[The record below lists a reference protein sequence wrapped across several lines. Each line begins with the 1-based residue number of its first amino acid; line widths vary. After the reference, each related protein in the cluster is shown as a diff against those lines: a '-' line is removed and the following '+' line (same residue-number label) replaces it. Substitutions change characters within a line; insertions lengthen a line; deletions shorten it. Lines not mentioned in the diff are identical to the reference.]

1 MAKVIAQLDDSASF
15 FKGYSTGIIFKAL
28 DGSETKLANLS
39 TPKWIGSIFQ
49 GSTSWTGEAPT
60 MTPHRNEDGNSVY
73 TFASGGSS
81 SLQLDIMSTSD
92 TIVKTFLKGTEIATA
107 HVGTPAPAWIDETA
121 SSTVSAVGWG
131 DQLPVIERPFA
142 LVNDLD
148 NQILLFPKALIAA
161 AIVNN
166 DRALHVRLNINA
178 QELPSTMTYLKPVM
192 LVRGLLE
199 LGEAEAGGGS

>member
-1 MAKVIAQLDDSASF
+1 MALAITQLDDSASF
-15 FKGYSTGIIFKAL
+15 FKGYSTGIIFAAL
-28 DGSETKLANLS
+28 AGNETNLGGLS
-39 TPKWIGSIFQ
+39 SPKWVGSIFQ

-81 SLQLDIMSTSD
+81 SLQLDIMSTSN
-92 TIVKTFLKGTEIATA
+92 TIITTFLMGTAIANA
-107 HVGTPAPAWIDETA
+107 DVGKPGWIDDTA
-121 SSTVSAVGWG
+121 SGTVTAVGWG

-178 QELPSTMTYLKPVM
+178 QELPASMTHLKPVM
-192 LVRGLLE
+192 IVRGLLE
-199 LGEAEAGGGS
+199 LGEAATGG

>member
-1 MAKVIAQLDDSASF
+1 MALAITQLDSTASF
-15 FKGYSTGIIFKAL
+15 FKGYSTGIIFDAL
-28 DGSETKLANLS
+28 AGSATKLGDLS

-81 SLQLDIMSTSD
+81 SLTLDIMSTSD
-92 TIVKTFLKGTEIATA
+92 TIITTFLKGTAINTTN
-107 HVGTPAPAWIDETA
+107 VGSPTWIESTPSP
-121 SSTVSAVGWG
+121 SAIGWG

-178 QELPSTMTYLKPVM
+178 QELPSTMTNLKPVM

-199 LGEAEAGGGS
+199 LGEVQAGG

>member
-1 MAKVIAQLDDSASF
+1 MALAITQLDSSASF
-15 FKGYSTGIIFKAL
+15 FKGYSTGIIFAAL
-28 DGSETKLANLS
+28 GGSETQLKDLS
-39 TPKWIGSIFQ
+39 TPQWVGSIFQ

-92 TIVKTFLKGTEIATA
+92 TIITTFLKGTSVINTNIGATN
-107 HVGTPAPAWIDETA
+107 WIDGTA
-121 SSTVSAVGWG
+121 SGTVSAVGWG

-161 AIVNN
+161 AVVNN

-178 QELPSTMTYLKPVM
+178 QELPASMTYLKPVM
-192 LVRGLLE
+192 IVRGLLE
-199 LGEAEAGGGS
+199 LGETGL

>member
-1 MAKVIAQLDDSASF
+1 MALAITQLDDSASF
-15 FKGYSTGIIFKAL
+15 FKGYSTGIIFDAL
-28 DGSETKLANLS
+28 AGSEDKLDDLAA
-39 TPKWIGSIFQ
+39 PKWIGSIFQ

-92 TIVKTFLKGTEIATA
+92 TIITTFLRGTAINTTN
-107 HVGTPAPAWIDETA
+107 VGSPTWIESTA
-121 SSTVSAVGWG
+121 SPSAIGWG

-192 LVRGLLE
+192 LVRGLLK
-199 LGEAEAGGGS
+199 LGEAT

>member
-1 MAKVIAQLDDSASF
+1 MALAITQLDDSASF
-15 FKGYSTGIIFKAL
+15 FKGYSTGIIFDAL
-28 DGSETKLANLS
+28 VGTEDKLEDLDA
-39 TPKWIGSIFQ
+39 PKWIGSIFQ

-92 TIVKTFLKGTEIATA
+92 TIVKTFLKGTEINTTN
-107 HVGTPAPAWIDETA
+107 VGSPTWIESTA
-121 SSTVSAVGWG
+121 SPSAIGWG

-166 DRALHVRLNINA
+166 DRALHVRLVINA
-178 QELPSTMTYLKPVM
+178 QELPSSMTYLKPVM
-192 LVRGLLE
+192 LVRGSLE
-199 LGEAEAGGGS
+199 LGEAATGG

>member
-1 MAKVIAQLDDSASF
+1 MALAITQLDSSASF
-15 FKGYSTGIIFKAL
+15 FKGYSTGIIFAAL
-28 DGSETKLANLS
+28 AGTETDLGDLL
-39 TPKWIGSIFQ
+39 TPQWVGSIFQ

-92 TIVKTFLKGTEIATA
+92 TIVTTFLKGTAIVNAS
-107 HVGTPAPAWIDETA
+107 VGAPNWIDGTA
-121 SSTVSAVGWG
+121 SESVNAIGWG

-178 QELPSTMTYLKPVM
+178 QELPAAMTYLKPVM
-192 LVRGLLE
+192 MVRGLLE
-199 LGEAEAGGGS
+199 LGEIEGV

>member
-1 MAKVIAQLDDSASF
+1 MALAITQLDSTASF
-15 FKGYSTGIIFKAL
+15 FKGYSTGIIFDAL
-28 DGSETKLANLS
+28 AGNETDSGDLAN
-39 TPKWIGSIFQ
+39 PQWVGSIFQ

-92 TIVKTFLKGTEIATA
+92 TIVKTFLKGTEINTTN
-107 HVGTPAPAWIDETA
+107 VGSPTWIDSTA
-121 SSTVSAVGWG
+121 SPSAIGWG

-166 DRALHVRLNINA
+166 DRALHVRLVINA
-178 QELPSTMTYLKPVM
+178 QELPSSMTYLKPVM
-192 LVRGLLE
+192 LVRGSLE
-199 LGEAEAGGGS
+199 LGEAAT

>member
-1 MAKVIAQLDDSASF
+1 MALAITQLDDSASF
-15 FKGYSTGIIFKAL
+15 FKGYSTGIIFAAL
-28 DGSETKLANLS
+28 AGNEQDLGDLT

-81 SLQLDIMSTSD
+81 SLTLDIMSTSD
-92 TIVKTFLKGTEIATA
+92 TIITTFLNGTAIGNSSM
-107 HVGTPAPAWIDETA
+107 GTPAWIDGTA
-121 SSTVSAVGWG
+121 SGTVSAIGWG
-131 DQLPVIERPFA
+131 DQPPVIERPFA

-178 QELPSTMTYLKPVM
+178 QELPSAMTYLKPVM

-199 LGEAEAGGGS
+199 LGDAEAGG

>member
-1 MAKVIAQLDDSASF
+1 MALAITQLETSASF
-15 FKGYSTGIIFKAL
+15 FKGYSTGIIFNAL
-28 DGSETKLANLS
+28 GGSETQLKDLS
-39 TPKWIGSIFQ
+39 TPQWVGSIFQ

-92 TIVKTFLKGTEIATA
+92 TIIKTFLKGTEITNTNIGATN
-107 HVGTPAPAWIDETA
+107 WIDGTA

-161 AIVNN
+161 SVVNN
-166 DRALHVRLNINA
+166 DRALHVRLVINA

-192 LVRGLLE
+192 IVRGLLE
-199 LGEAEAGGGS
+199 LGEAGA

>member
-1 MAKVIAQLDDSASF
+1 MALAITQLDDSASF
-15 FKGYSTGIIFKAL
+15 FKGYSTGIIFDALAGNEKDLGDLKA
-28 DGSETKLANLS
+28 
-39 TPKWIGSIFQ
+39 PKWVGSIFQ

-81 SLQLDIMSTSD
+81 SLTLDIMSTSD
-92 TIVKTFLKGTEIATA
+92 TIIETFLKGTAINNTN
-107 HVGTPAPAWIDETA
+107 VGSPTWIKSTA
-121 SSTVSAVGWG
+121 SPSAIGWG

-178 QELPSTMTYLKPVM
+178 QELPSAMTNLKPVM

-199 LGEAEAGGGS
+199 LGVAT

>member
-1 MAKVIAQLDDSASF
+1 MALAISQLDSSASF
-15 FKGYSTGIIFKAL
+15 FKGYSTGIIFDAL
-28 DGSETKLANLS
+28 GGNETNLGGLK
-39 TPKWIGSIFQ
+39 TPKWVGSIFQ

-92 TIVKTFLKGTEIATA
+92 TIIKTFLKGTEIANTN
-107 HVGTPAPAWIDETA
+107 VGAPNWIDGSA
-121 SSTVSAVGWG
+121 SGTVSAVGWG
-131 DQLPVIERPFA
+131 DKLPVIERPFA

-148 NQILLFPKALIAA
+148 NQVLLFPKALIAA
-161 AIVNN
+161 AVVNN

-178 QELPSTMTYLKPVM
+178 QELPASMTSLKPVM
-192 LVRGLLE
+192 IVRGLLE
-199 LGEAEAGGGS
+199 LGDVEAGG

>member
-1 MAKVIAQLDDSASF
+1 MAKAITQLDESASF
-15 FKGYSTGIIFKAL
+15 FKGYSTGIIFAAL
-28 DGSETKLANLS
+28 AGNETNLGGL
-39 TPKWIGSIFQ
+39 TDPKWIGSIFQ

-81 SLQLDIMSTSD
+81 SLTLDIMSTAN
-92 TIVKTFLKGTEIATA
+92 TIITTFLKGTEIKNTD
-107 HVGTPAPAWIDETA
+107 VGTPAWIESTA
-121 SSTVSAVGWG
+121 SPSAIGWG

-178 QELPSTMTYLKPVM
+178 QELPSAMTHLKPVM

-199 LGEAEAGGGS
+199 LGEAGS

>member
-1 MAKVIAQLDDSASF
+1 MALAITQLDSSASF
-15 FKGYSTGIIFKAL
+15 FKGYSTGIIFAAL
-28 DGSETKLANLS
+28 AGTETKLEHLT
-39 TPKWIGSIFQ
+39 TPQWIGSIFQ

-92 TIVKTFLKGTEIATA
+92 TIITTFLRGTAINTTN
-107 HVGTPAPAWIDETA
+107 VGSPTWIESTA
-121 SSTVSAVGWG
+121 SPSAIGWG

-192 LVRGLLE
+192 LVRGLLK
-199 LGEAEAGGGS
+199 LGEAT

>member
-1 MAKVIAQLDDSASF
+1 MALVIKQLDDSASF
-15 FKGYSTGIIFKAL
+15 FKGYSTGIIFDAL
-28 DGSETKLANLS
+28 VGTETDLGDLS
-39 TPKWIGSIFQ
+39 TPQWVGSIFQ

-92 TIVKTFLKGTEIATA
+92 TIITTFLKGTAINTTNVGGPEWIAS
-107 HVGTPAPAWIDETA
+107 TA
-121 SSTVSAVGWG
+121 SNASAIGWG

-199 LGEAEAGGGS
+199 LGEAATGG

>member
-1 MAKVIAQLDDSASF
+1 MALAITQLDDSASF
-15 FKGYSTGIIFKAL
+15 FKGYSTGIIFAAL
-28 DGSETKLANLS
+28 AGNETNLGGLS
-39 TPKWIGSIFQ
+39 TPKWVGSIFQ

-81 SLQLDIMSTSD
+81 SLQLDIMSTSN
-92 TIVKTFLKGTEIATA
+92 TIITTFLMGTAIANA
-107 HVGTPAPAWIDETA
+107 DVGKPGWIDDTA
-121 SSTVSAVGWG
+121 SGTVTAVGWG

-178 QELPSTMTYLKPVM
+178 QELPASMTHLKPVM
-192 LVRGLLE
+192 IVRGLLE
-199 LGEAEAGGGS
+199 LGEAATGG

>member
-1 MAKVIAQLDDSASF
+1 MALAIEQLDSSASF
-15 FKGYSTGIIFKAL
+15 FKGYSTGIIFDAL
-28 DGSETKLANLS
+28 SGTVTQLKDLS
-39 TPKWIGSIFQ
+39 TPKWVGSIFQ

-81 SLQLDIMSTSD
+81 SLQLDLMSTSD
-92 TIVKTFLKGTEIATA
+92 TIIKTFLKGTEVTNTNI
-107 HVGTPAPAWIDETA
+107 GTTNWIDGSA
-121 SSTVSAVGWG
+121 SGTVSAVGWG

-148 NQILLFPKALIAA
+148 NQVLLFPKALIAA
-161 AIVNN
+161 AVVNN

-178 QELPSTMTYLKPVM
+178 QELPASMTYLKPVM
-192 LVRGLLE
+192 IVRGLLE
-199 LGEAEAGGGS
+199 LGEAAV

>member
-1 MAKVIAQLDDSASF
+1 MALVIAQLDESASF
-15 FKGYSTGIIFKAL
+15 FKGYSTGIIFNAL
-28 DGSETKLANLS
+28 AGTETELKDLS

-81 SLQLDIMSTSD
+81 SLQLDIMSTAD
-92 TIVKTFLKGTEIATA
+92 TIITTFLKGTAIETGNVGDPTWIASA
-107 HVGTPAPAWIDETA
+107 A
-121 SSTVSAVGWG
+121 SSTVSAIGWG

-178 QELPSTMTYLKPVM
+178 QELPSKMTYLKPVM

-199 LGEAEAGGGS
+199 LGEAAGGTGGS

>member
-1 MAKVIAQLDDSASF
+1 MALAITQLDSTASF
-15 FKGYSTGIIFKAL
+15 FKGYSTGIIFDAL
-28 DGSETKLANLS
+28 AGNEQDLGDLS
-39 TPKWIGSIFQ
+39 TPQWIGSIFQ

-81 SLQLDIMSTSD
+81 SLTLDIMSTAD
-92 TIVKTFLKGTEIATA
+92 TIITTFLKGTEINTTN
-107 HVGTPAPAWIDETA
+107 VGSPTWIESTA
-121 SSTVSAVGWG
+121 SPSAIGWG

-166 DRALHVRLNINA
+166 DRALHVRLVINA
-178 QELPSTMTYLKPVM
+178 QELPSSMTYLKPVM
-192 LVRGLLE
+192 LVRGSLE
-199 LGEAEAGGGS
+199 LGEAAGT

>member
-1 MAKVIAQLDDSASF
+1 MALAITQLDSSASF
-15 FKGYSTGIIFKAL
+15 FKGYSTGIIFAAL
-28 DGSETKLANLS
+28 AGNETDLGDLLS
-39 TPKWIGSIFQ
+39 PKWVGSIFQ

-92 TIVKTFLKGTEIATA
+92 TIIKTFLRGTEIANTN
-107 HVGTPAPAWIDETA
+107 VGAPKWIDESA
-121 SSTVSAVGWG
+121 SGTVSAVGWC

-161 AIVNN
+161 AVVNN

-178 QELPSTMTYLKPVM
+178 QELPASMTYLKPVM
-192 LVRGLLE
+192 IVRGLLE
-199 LGEAEAGGGS
+199 LGEVEAGG

>member
-1 MAKVIAQLDDSASF
+1 MALAITQLDSTASF
-15 FKGYSTGIIFKAL
+15 FKGYSTGIIFAAL
-28 DGSETKLANLS
+28 AGSETKLAELS

-92 TIVKTFLKGTEIATA
+92 TIVKTFLKGTEIVNAN
-107 HVGTPAPAWIDETA
+107 VGTPIPKWIDETA
-121 SSTVSAVGWG
+121 TNSVSAIGWG

-178 QELPSTMTYLKPVM
+178 QELPSAMTYLKPVM

-199 LGEAEAGGGS
+199 LGEAGG

>member
-1 MAKVIAQLDDSASF
+1 MALAITQLDSSASF
-15 FKGYSTGIIFKAL
+15 FKGYSTGIIFDAL
-28 DGSETKLANLS
+28 GGGETDLGDLS
-39 TPKWIGSIFQ
+39 TPKWVGSIFQ

-81 SLQLDIMSTSD
+81 SLQLDLMSTSD
-92 TIVKTFLKGTEIATA
+92 TIITTFLKGTEVKTA
-107 HVGTPAPAWIDETA
+107 NIGGPNWIDGSA
-121 SSTVSAVGWG
+121 SGTVSAVGWG

-148 NQILLFPKALIAA
+148 NQVLLFPKALIAA
-161 AIVNN
+161 AVVNN

-178 QELPSTMTYLKPVM
+178 QELAASMTYLKPVM
-192 LVRGLLE
+192 IVRGLLE
-199 LGEAEAGGGS
+199 LGEAVGTGD

>member
-1 MAKVIAQLDDSASF
+1 MPLAITQLDDSASF
-15 FKGYSTGIIFKAL
+15 FKGYSTAIIFDAL
-28 DGSETKLANLS
+28 SGTETKPGNLAN
-39 TPKWIGSIFQ
+39 PKWIGSIFQ

-81 SLQLDIMSTSD
+81 GIQLDVMSTSD
-92 TIVKTFLKGTEIATA
+92 TMITTFLKGTAIANGDM
-107 HVGTPAPAWIDETA
+107 GTLTYIDETA
-121 SSTVSAVGWG
+121 TSSVSAIGWG

-166 DRALHVRLNINA
+166 DRALHIRLNINA
-178 QELPSTMTYLKPVM
+178 QELPSSMTYLKPVM
-192 LVRGLLE
+192 LIRGLLE
-199 LGEAEAGGGS
+199 LGNAT

>member
-1 MAKVIAQLDDSASF
+1 MALAITQLDASASF

-28 DGSETKLANLS
+28 AGSETKLEDLT
-39 TPKWIGSIFQ
+39 TPQWIGSIFQ

-92 TIVKTFLKGTEIATA
+92 TIVKTFLRGTEIATA
-107 HVGTPAPAWIDETA
+107 DVGSPEWIESTA
-121 SSTVSAVGWG
+121 SKSAVGWG

-178 QELPSTMTYLKPVM
+178 QELPSSMTYLKPVM

-199 LGEAEAGGGS
+199 LGEAETGGGS

>member
-1 MAKVIAQLDDSASF
+1 MALAITQLDSTASF
-15 FKGYSTGIIFKAL
+15 FKGYSTGIIFDAL
-28 DGSETKLANLS
+28 AGSETKLGDLKA
-39 TPKWIGSIFQ
+39 PKWVGSIFQ

-92 TIVKTFLKGTEIATA
+92 TIVTTFLKGTAIVNAN
-107 HVGTPAPAWIDETA
+107 VGTPKPNWIDDTA
-121 SSTVSAVGWG
+121 SATVAAVGWG

-178 QELPSTMTYLKPVM
+178 QELPSSMTYLKPVM

-199 LGEAEAGGGS
+199 LGNAGS